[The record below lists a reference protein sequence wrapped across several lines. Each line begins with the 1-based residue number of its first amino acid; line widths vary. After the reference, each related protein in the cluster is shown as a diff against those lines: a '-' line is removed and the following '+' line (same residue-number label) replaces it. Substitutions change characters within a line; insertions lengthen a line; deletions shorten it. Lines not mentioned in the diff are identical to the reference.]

1 MNVTDS
7 SSSSSSST
15 TSSASSSST
24 GVETTVQNNS
34 NEQIISSSVIES
46 SKSNPVA
53 STTAKSGP
61 FKVSFSEIVR
71 SSATHQVTQSPSQPQ
86 PQPQQQITTPPS
98 QPLTKPIQKI
108 PSINT
113 NTKTSQVNGLKQNR
127 PEDENR
133 RHSTKP
139 NSRIKTN
146 TQDEMAVDKK
156 EASRLKTKDVSENK
170 YDENQSLT
178 PTSEVDQINN
188 GNLIRKKHKNTI
200 KSIKNLFSIYQVNIR
215 LNLKYNSNK
224 IVALI
229 L

>member
-24 GVETTVQNNS
+24 GVETAVQNNS

-53 STTAKSGP
+53 STAAKSGP

-86 PQPQQQITTPPS
+86 PQPQPQQQITTPPS
-98 QPLTKPIQKI
+98 QPLSKPIQKI
-108 PSINT
+108 PSRNS

-127 PEDENR
+127 AEDENR

-139 NSRIKTN
+139 NSRTKAS
-146 TQDEMAVDKK
+146 TQDEMVVEKK
-156 EASRLKTKDVSENK
+156 VGYRREEE
-170 YDENQSLT
+170 YD
-178 PTSEVDQINN
+178 
-188 GNLIRKKHKNTI
+188 
-200 KSIKNLFSIYQVNIR
+200 
-215 LNLKYNSNK
+215 
-224 IVALI
+224 
-229 L
+229 